1 MRFAVVLTLIFLAV
15 PAQAGGTKGDYVATR
30 NTGSVASSAR
40 PTGAGERVDP
50 VQRFVES
57 NIAETIYH
65 ELGHMLIDVLDL
77 PVFGPEEFAVDLFAV
92 VMINRMH
99 DEDTVVRMAY
109 DVAAAYDA
117 GAMKER
123 TAGDAPAM
131 WDVHGSDRQRYYN
144 LACLMYGANPE
155 EREDLAEELGLP
167 EPRMETCEDE
177 YAMTARAWG
186 GVLDALAED
195 APGTSLKMDWVLDAE
210 SPVTRFVTAEV
221 ARLNAVMAL
230 PEEIA
235 VSVISCGEVNAFY
248 DPEPREIII
257 CTEMAEHLA
266 TLAR

>member
-1 MRFAVVLTLIFLAV
+1 MRFTLPFVFAALIL
-15 PAQAGGTKGDYVATR
+15 PAEAGGTKGDYVATR
-30 NTGSVASSAR
+30 NGGSVTSPGRA
-40 PTGAGERVDP
+40 TGTGHREDP

-57 NIAETIYH
+57 NIAETLYH

-99 DEDTVVRMAY
+99 DEETAVRVAL

-117 GAMKER
+117 GATKER
-123 TAGDAPAM
+123 SAGDSPVM

-144 LACLMYGANPE
+144 LACLMYGANPDA
-155 EREDLAEELGLP
+155 REDLAEELGLP
-167 EPRMETCEDE
+167 DSRADTCAAE

-186 GVLDALAED
+186 AVLDRIAMGT
-195 APGTSLKMDWVLDAE
+195 PGQSLKMDWMLDAD
-210 SPVTRFVTAEV
+210 SPLTRFVATEV
-221 ARLNAVMAL
+221 DRLNAIMVL

-235 VSVISCGEVNAFY
+235 VSVIPCGEVNAFY
-248 DPEPREIII
+248 DPGPREIII

-266 TLAR
+266 ELAR